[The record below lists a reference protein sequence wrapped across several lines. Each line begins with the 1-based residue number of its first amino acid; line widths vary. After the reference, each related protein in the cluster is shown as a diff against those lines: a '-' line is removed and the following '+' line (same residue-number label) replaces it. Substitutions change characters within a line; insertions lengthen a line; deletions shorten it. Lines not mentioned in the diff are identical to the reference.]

1 MLLIVALAMLFDFLN
16 GFRDSASLVATII
29 ASHALP
35 RRQALAI
42 AALAELTG
50 PFVFGVAVATT
61 WGSNVLAERR
71 VELSVILA
79 ALVASIVW
87 SVFTWWLGLPSS
99 SSHALVG
106 GLVGAAMLEHGLGV
120 IQLAGLGKVLL
131 ALAISPPLGL
141 IVGYLTMKLVLF
153 LARGATPRIN
163 RFFRQSQIVTAVT
176 LALAYGANDAQ
187 KTMGVMSLALVTA
200 GVLPTF
206 YVPGWVVG
214 ISAGSVALGTA
225 VGSRRLIKTLGAK
238 FFQVRPVHGFTTQ
251 VASAAVILGAAILG
265 GPVSTTRVVGTALEC
280 VVALN
285 RKWMYLA
292 PASTGLGVFGML
304 AAAPTV
310 LALRQ
315 VLTNRQWQRV
325 ERFVRVSFGQGYKRT
340 RRFAFQAVSDLEVH
354 LIDWAP
360 QGQRKPSVY
369 KGASSRRATR

>member
-71 VELSVILA
+71 VELSIILA

-206 YVPGWVVG
+206 YVPSWVVV

-265 GPVSTTRVVGTALEC
+265 GPVSTTQVVGTAI
-280 VVALN
+280 
-285 RKWMYLA
+285 
-292 PASTGLGVFGML
+292 LGVGSAERVSKVRWGVAGQITLAWLTTIPCTALLSAGL
-304 AAAPTV
+304 AA
-310 LALRQ
+310 LLRRW
-315 VLTNRQWQRV
+315 V
-325 ERFVRVSFGQGYKRT
+325 
-340 RRFAFQAVSDLEVH
+340 
-354 LIDWAP
+354 
-360 QGQRKPSVY
+360 
-369 KGASSRRATR
+369 

>member
-1 MLLIVALAMLFDFLN
+1 MLLIVVLAMLFDFLN

-35 RRQALAI
+35 RRQALTI

-61 WGSNVLAERR
+61 WGSNVLAERQ

-106 GLVGAAMLEHGLGV
+106 GLVGAAMVEHGLSV

-153 LARGATPRIN
+153 LARGATPKIN
-163 RFFRQSQIVTAVT
+163 GFFRQSQIVTAVT

-200 GVLPTF
+200 GVLPAF
-206 YVPGWVVG
+206 YVPGWVVV

-238 FFQVRPVHGFTTQ
+238 FFKVRPVHGFTTQ

-265 GPVSTTRVVGTALEC
+265 GPVSTTQVVGTAI
-280 VVALN
+280 
-285 RKWMYLA
+285 
-292 PASTGLGVFGML
+292 LGVGSAERVSKVRWGVAGQITLAWLTTIPCTALL
-304 AAAPTV
+304 AAG
-310 LALRQ
+310 LEAL
-315 VLTNRQWQRV
+315 L
-325 ERFVRVSFGQGYKRT
+325 
-340 RRFAFQAVSDLEVH
+340 RR
-354 LIDWAP
+354 WM
-360 QGQRKPSVY
+360 
-369 KGASSRRATR
+369 